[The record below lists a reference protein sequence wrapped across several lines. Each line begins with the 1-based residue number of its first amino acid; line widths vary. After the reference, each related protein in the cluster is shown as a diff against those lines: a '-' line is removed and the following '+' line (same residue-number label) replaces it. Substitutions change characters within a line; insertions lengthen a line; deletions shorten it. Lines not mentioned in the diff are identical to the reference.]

1 MKNFIPKE
9 KLNKKAKRTLDAE
22 RRTLWDVSPVSKKI
36 ESKKRYNRKK
46 NAITE
51 RKTLMP
57 DMTKA

>member
-36 ESKKRYNRKK
+36 ESKKHYNRKK
-46 NAITE
+46 NAHARYDE
-51 RKTLMP
+51 GMSVFV
-57 DMTKA
+57 